1 MSAPWLAVIVAAVG
15 CYLLKLLGTSMPESA
30 LEHPVVQHTTQY
42 LPIAMLAAL
51 VVTELV
57 DGGGRYHL
65 DWQVLVG
72 VSVGVVALLLRFG
85 FIVVFILAIAV
96 TALLRLVT

>member
-1 MSAPWLAVIVAAVG
+1 MTALWIAVLVTAVG
-15 CYLLKLLGTSMPESA
+15 CYLLKLLGASMPESV
-30 LEHPVVQHTTQY
+30 LEHPVVQQITLY

-57 DGGGRYHL
+57 DDGGRYGV
-65 DWQVLVG
+65 DWRVLVG
-72 VSVGVVALLLRFG
+72 VGTGVVALLLRFG

-96 TALLRLVT
+96 TALLRLLT